1 MERFGARATPSVTI
15 RERSL
20 RRFMRLTP
28 SVIAEKPLLCNELG
42 QCDAQAMLGKYIAAL
57 QKLKSIIKPVP

>member
-15 RERSL
+15 RE
-20 RRFMRLTP
+20 
-28 SVIAEKPLLCNELG
+28 LG
-42 QCDAQAMLGKYIAAL
+42 QCDTRAMLGKYIAAL

>member
-1 MERFGARATPSVTI
+1 MERLGARATPSVTI
-15 RERSL
+15 LERSL

-42 QCDAQAMLGKYIAAL
+42 YCDAPAMMGKYIAAPQY
-57 QKLKSIIKPVP
+57 QKSTIKPVT

>member
-1 MERFGARATPSVTI
+1 MERLGARATPSVTI
-15 RERSL
+15 LERSL

-42 QCDAQAMLGKYIAAL
+42 YCDAQGIVGKSIAAL
-57 QKLKSIIKPVP
+57 QY